1 MNWLLAALRS
11 SLGRKMIVALTGLG
25 LLGFVLAHLAGN
37 LQVFAGR
44 ETLNAYAQGLK
55 DLGPLLWVARLG
67 LIAMFVTHVALTLKL
82 AKENKEA
89 RPSRYVS
96 AGAQPS
102 SKGARSMVLT
112 GLMVLF
118 FVAYHLAHFT
128 FGALHPEHYGVGAD
142 ALGRHDVYGMVVAG
156 FSEPVVSALYIV
168 FMALLAVHL
177 SHGVQSVFQTLG
189 LNGPRWQPLIQRTG
203 CGLALV
209 VFLGNVS
216 MPLAILLGLG
226 PFSTGA

>member
-25 LLGFVLAHLAGN
+25 LVGFVLAHLAGN

-44 ETLNAYAQGLK
+44 EALNAYAQGLK
-55 DLGPLLWVARLG
+55 DLGPLLWVARIGLLG
-67 LIAMFVTHVALTLKL
+67 IFVLHVVLALQL
-82 AKENKEA
+82 ARENRAA
-89 RPSRYVS
+89 RPSRYVHGGVQQ
-96 AGAQPS
+96 ATP
-102 SKGARSMVLT
+102 GARSMVLT
-112 GLMVLF
+112 GVTILF

-128 FGALHPEHYGVGAD
+128 FGAVHAEHYGVGAD

-156 FSEPVVSALYIV
+156 FSNPLVSILYIV
-168 FMALLAVHL
+168 SMGLLALHL

-189 LNGPRWQPLIQRTG
+189 LNGPRFQPLIKCAG
-203 CGLALV
+203 LGLAVLV
-209 VFLGNVS
+209 FVGNIS